1 MFYTNYENEEQEL
14 LRRLSDI
21 DSWANKNNVDQSKD
35 DVEFILNDID
45 QQMKSLEEM
54 ISKYEVRKKKL
65 LKFGNFFAG
74 VFFGSIGYYITTMIL
89 GVHFSPAIYFLLFGV
104 MAVSLITAWICFA
117 KTVPTK
123 EMYRLSD
130 KIKEGRKFATLY
142 TWWYEALCQAYIKG
156 VYKRVYINA
165 AQNILYKGIVGR
177 ERAEIINA
185 CGEPRSSAKQEV
197 CSTIESNFGS

>member
-14 LRRLSDI
+14 LRRLGDI
-21 DSWANKNNVDQSKD
+21 DSWSNKNNVDQAKD

-45 QQMKSLEEM
+45 QQMKLLEEM

-74 VFFGSIGYYITTMIL
+74 VFSGSIGYYITTMIL

-104 MAVSLITAWICFA
+104 MAASLITAWICFA

-142 TWWYEALCQAYIKG
+142 TWWYEALRQSYIKG
-156 VYKRVYINA
+156 VYKRVYSDTF
-165 AQNILYKGIVGR
+165 KIVD
-177 ERAEIINA
+177 EACQDKEIRRKIEEIKIASKITFNYL
-185 CGEPRSSAKQEV
+185 GEELR
-197 CSTIESNFGS
+197 